1 MKDFADTIIRA
12 LVDYPDDVRLTEL
25 DGDKTCILEL
35 RCNSKDLGKV
45 IGKSG
50 KTIGAVRTL
59 LSALAARH
67 GRRAMIEVVD

>member
-1 MKDFADTIIRA
+1 MKEFADTLIRA

-25 DGDKTCILEL
+25 DGEKTCILEL
-35 RCNSKDLGKV
+35 RCHAKDLGKV

-59 LSALAARH
+59 LSAMAARH

>member
-1 MKDFADTIIRA
+1 MKEFADYIIRA
-12 LVDYPDDVRLTEL
+12 LVDYPDEVRLTAI
-25 DGDKTCILEL
+25 DGEKTCILEL

-59 LSALAARH
+59 LNALAARE

>member
-1 MKDFADTIIRA
+1 MKEFAEYIIRA
-12 LVDYPDDVRLTEL
+12 LVDFPDEVRLTEL
-25 DGDKTCILEL
+25 DGEKTCILEL
-35 RCNSKDLGKV
+35 RCNGKDLGKV

-59 LSALAARH
+59 LSTLAARQ